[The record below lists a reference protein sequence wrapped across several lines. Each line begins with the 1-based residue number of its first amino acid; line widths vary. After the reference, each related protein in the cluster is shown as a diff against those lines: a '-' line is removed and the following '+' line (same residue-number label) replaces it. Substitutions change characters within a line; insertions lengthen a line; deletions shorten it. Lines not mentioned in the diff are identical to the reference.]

1 MVSQE
6 GNPSEH
12 HLYLYLH
19 VRYMYICMY
28 NIHVTVCCIILYMTH
43 NEVLLYYTVD
53 LYSRHLG
60 TKLNCSD

>member
-12 HLYLYLH
+12 HLFTCKVH
-19 VRYMYICMY
+19 VYMYVYTCNCVLY
-28 NIHVTVCCIILYMTH
+28 NIIHDTH

-60 TKLNCSD
+60 TKLNWKVTF

>member
-19 VRYMYICMY
+19 VRYMYHVEVSCQLILMCC
-28 NIHVTVCCIILYMTH
+28 NDIHDP
-43 NEVLLYYTVD
+43 N
-53 LYSRHLG
+53 
-60 TKLNCSD
+60 

>member
-12 HLYLYLH
+12 HLYLH
-19 VRYMYICMY
+19 VRYMYIYMY

-60 TKLNCSD
+60 TKLN